1 MELME
6 SAWLEMGL
14 WDLFQQGRGANA
26 SFAIAMVIAVWV
38 AARFSSVALEK
49 GVNVV
54 GKVILTLFAL
64 SVLMGGMSI
73 VQSTEVVWTAHANAL
88 ADLDAANG
96 DLDLSAGSQVYVE
109 SGGSNS
115 LRMIAGYVFYITGFL
130 TATVQLWFDTSK

>member
-26 SFAIAMVIAVWV
+26 SFAIAMVINCLGCCKIFKCSI
-38 AARFSSVALEK
+38 RK

-73 VQSTEVVWTAHANAL
+73 VQSTEVVWTA
-88 ADLDAANG
+88 
-96 DLDLSAGSQVYVE
+96 SC
-109 SGGSNS
+109 
-115 LRMIAGYVFYITGFL
+115 
-130 TATVQLWFDTSK
+130 

>member
-1 MELME
+1 MEGEIWMSLQA
-6 SAWLEMGL
+6 S
-14 WDLFQQGRGANA
+14 RGANA
-26 SFAIAMVIAVWV
+26 TLFLGVVIAVWL

-88 ADLDAANG
+88 AGLDAANG
-96 DLDLSAGSQVYVE
+96 DLDLSPGSQVYVE